1 MKKNIAQ
8 AGQSTIEFIFTFAF
22 GLSVILLIFNA
33 AMNYTTGYIVHYATF
48 MASRVYLTAEN
59 FTGSMAD
66 GGLSSVSS
74 AEGKATRAFA
84 AYNLQIFNIKTEDFA
99 INKLTGG
106 NGSEYLTTG
115 ARTLFE
121 QRIDILGR
129 VAGQKKLELVS
140 ESFLGK
146 EPSRAACAA
155 RVCFAVTNQ
164 QECTP
169 DMDITLFDDGC

>member
-1 MKKNIAQ
+1 MNTIRNQ
-8 AGQSTIEFIFTFAF
+8 NGQSTIEFIFTFAF

-48 MASRVYLTAEN
+48 MASRVYLTSEN
-59 FTGSMAD
+59 FTGSIPD
-66 GGLSSVSS
+66 GGLSSVMQ
-74 AEGKATRAFA
+74 AEARAVQAFNR
-84 AYNLQIFNIKTEDFA
+84 YNLQIFNIKPENFA
-99 INKLTGG
+99 INRVTGG
-106 NGSEYLTTG
+106 SGAEFLTTG

-121 QRIDILGR
+121 QRIDVLGR

-155 RVCFAVTNQ
+155 RVCFAITNQ
-164 QECTP
+164 QQCGNEL
-169 DMDITLFDDGC
+169 DITLYDDGC